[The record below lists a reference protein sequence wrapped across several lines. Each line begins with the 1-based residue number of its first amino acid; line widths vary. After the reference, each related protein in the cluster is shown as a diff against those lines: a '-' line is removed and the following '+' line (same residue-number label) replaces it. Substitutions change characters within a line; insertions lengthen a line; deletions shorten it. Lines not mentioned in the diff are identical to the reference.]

1 MDNVFVKM
9 DTKEII
15 NKIVFLYVEIIKFWE
30 IINVNVLMIIREILL
45 INVFLFQNVVK
56 IKFL

>member
-15 NKIVFLYVEIIKFWE
+15 NKIVFLYVEIIKSWK
-30 IINVNVLMIIREILL
+30 IINVNVLIIIREILL
-45 INVFLFQNVVK
+45 IDVFLFQNVVK

>member
-1 MDNVFVKM
+1 MDNVFAKM

-15 NKIVFLYVEIIKFWE
+15 NKIVFLYVEIIKSWE
-30 IINVNVLMIIREILL
+30 IINVNVLIIIREILL
-45 INVFLFQNVVK
+45 IDVFLFQNVVK